1 MDYPKIFTFEKNNP
15 MNSPYNKNLKTLARN
30 LRKHG
35 TKGEALLW
43 RDVLKARQMKGY
55 QFNRQF
61 PIGNY
66 IVDFV
71 SRKLKL
77 IIEIDGDS
85 HVSKPEED
93 FDRQEFLE
101 SLGYRVLRFS
111 EAMVIFR
118 IDEVVAD
125 IDYAI
130 ECIEEQGIG

>member
-1 MDYPKIFTFEKNNP
+1 MS
-15 MNSPYNKNLKTLARN
+15 SPYNKNLARN

-43 RDVLKARQMKGY
+43 RDVLKARPMKGY

-77 IIEIDGDS
+77 IIEIDGNS
-85 HVSKPEED
+85 HVSRSED
-93 FDRQEFLE
+93 DYERQEFFK
-101 SLGYRVLRFS
+101 SLGYQVLRFS

-118 IDEVVAD
+118 IDEVVAE

-130 ECIEEQGIG
+130 GCIEEQGTE

>member
-1 MDYPKIFTFEKNNP
+1 
-15 MNSPYNKNLKTLARN
+15 MNSSYNKKLKTLARN
-30 LRKHG
+30 LRKRG

-43 RDVLKARQMKGY
+43 KEVLKARQMKGY

-77 IIEIDGDS
+77 IIEIDGNS
-85 HVSKPEED
+85 HISKSEED
-93 FDRQEFLE
+93 FERQEFLK
-101 SLGYRVLRFS
+101 SLGYHILRFT

-130 ECIEEQGIG
+130 ECIEEQKTG